1 VPLYQIILTLAGQ
14 SSCNSGNP
22 VTPFGHYAGSL
33 SPYQCSLNLPNRE
46 MLWRCCHNPAHDI
59 HRLQSGH
66 VLLHMQGRGFICTGE
81 CLFDAIVQPLLI
93 ALDRNQ
99 VVRPF
104 IYDHLGYFML
114 PAHSVNGDKAT
125 FYFQKI
131 KSIGNG
137 CDFIRLRVCLRLP
150 DNHAI
155 SRGKGTDDWR
165 SCRLYELRKRLPST
179 VTTSLSP
186 SFTASCIQR
195 IKVDCNALESIL
207 EIRWAIVL

>member
-1 VPLYQIILTLAGQ
+1 
-14 SSCNSGNP
+14 
-22 VTPFGHYAGSL
+22 
-33 SPYQCSLNLPNRE
+33 
-46 MLWRCCHNPAHDI
+46 
-59 HRLQSGH
+59 
-66 VLLHMQGRGFICTGE
+66 
-81 CLFDAIVQPLLI
+81 
-93 ALDRNQ
+93 
-99 VVRPF
+99 
-104 IYDHLGYFML
+104 ML

-207 EIRWAIVL
+207 EIRWAIVLWTGNPSLNNPKPCSQVWLYQSLQYPPSAGNQWRWRK